1 MATAMLSQR
10 ALEVFLAVMRAG
22 SVSGAAARLS
32 ISQPAASRLIRDL
45 EAQTGLLLFDRVGN
59 RISPTEAAHALASEV
74 ERAFVGLSEIEVAA
88 REIGRGRRERL
99 RIASMPVLSMRLI
112 PEVAAD
118 LHAGGQLDDI
128 DLEIL
133 SFSTQSVIHMVASR
147 QVVLGFVAPVMETP
161 EIRLLT
167 HERVP
172 IRCIMSPEDPLADR
186 VRIGLED
193 LSNRAVI
200 GYSSTTTSGATLDQL
215 FAAMHVPPRIV
226 ARARLSSVVSA
237 LSLRGLG
244 VGLVDAFTA
253 AEHEARGGLSR
264 PLDMVETFG
273 FSVITSRLGAPHPAA
288 EMFLDGISAQISRY
302 ADWT

>member
-1 MATAMLSQR
+1 MLSQR
-10 ALEVFLAVMRAG
+10 ALEAFIAVMRAG

-59 RISPTEAAHALASEV
+59 RVSPTEAAHALASEV

-99 RIASMPVLSMRLI
+99 RIAGMPVLSMTLI
-112 PEVAAD
+112 PDVAAD
-118 LHAGGQLDDI
+118 LEARGDLGEI

-147 QVVLGFVAPVMETP
+147 QVVLGFVAPVMETA
-161 EIRLLT
+161 EIRLLA

-172 IRCIMSPEDPLADR
+172 IRCIMRPNDPLAACA
-186 VRIGLED
+186 RIGLED
-193 LSNRAVI
+193 LSDRAVI
-200 GYSSTTTSGATLDQL
+200 GYSSTTTSGAMLDQL
-215 FAAMHVPPRIV
+215 FAAMPAPPRIV

-253 AEHEARGGLSR
+253 VEHEARGGISR
-264 PLDMVETFG
+264 PVDIVETFG

-288 EMFLDGISAQISRY
+288 ELFLDGMAARMPRY
-302 ADWT
+302 ADWR

>member
-1 MATAMLSQR
+1 MLSQR
-10 ALEVFLAVMRAG
+10 ALEAFLAVMRAG

-45 EAQTGLLLFDRVGN
+45 ETQTGLLLFDRVGN

-99 RIASMPVLSMRLI
+99 RIASMPVLSLTLI
-112 PEVAAD
+112 PDVAAD
-118 LHAGGQLDDI
+118 IQASGHLRDL

-172 IRCIMSPEDPLADR
+172 IRCIMGPDDPLARCGR
-186 VRIGLED
+186 VRIDD
-193 LSNRAVI
+193 LSDRC
-200 GYSSTTTSGATLDQL
+200 
-215 FAAMHVPPRIV
+215 
-226 ARARLSSVVSA
+226 
-237 LSLRGLG
+237 
-244 VGLVDAFTA
+244 
-253 AEHEARGGLSR
+253 LSR
-264 PLDMVETFG
+264 
-273 FSVITSRLGAPHPAA
+273 
-288 EMFLDGISAQISRY
+288 
-302 ADWT
+302 

>member
-1 MATAMLSQR
+1 MLSQR

-99 RIASMPVLSMRLI
+99 RIASMPVLSMTLI
-112 PEVAAD
+112 PDVVADIHGSGRLRD
-118 LHAGGQLDDI
+118 LDI
-128 DLEIL
+128 DIL
-133 SFSTQSVIHMVASR
+133 SFSTPSVVHMVASR

-172 IRCIMSPEDPLADR
+172 MRCIMGPDDPL
-186 VRIGLED
+186 VRCAHIGLDD
-193 LSNRAVI
+193 LSDRAVI
-200 GYSSTTTSGATLDQL
+200 GYSSTTTSGAMLDQL
-215 FAAMHVPPRIV
+215 FAVMHAPPRIL

-253 AEHEARGGLSR
+253 AEHEARGGVSR
-264 PLDMVETFG
+264 PLDITETFG

-288 EMFLDGISAQISRY
+288 QMFLDGVAAHVARF
-302 ADWT
+302 ADWR